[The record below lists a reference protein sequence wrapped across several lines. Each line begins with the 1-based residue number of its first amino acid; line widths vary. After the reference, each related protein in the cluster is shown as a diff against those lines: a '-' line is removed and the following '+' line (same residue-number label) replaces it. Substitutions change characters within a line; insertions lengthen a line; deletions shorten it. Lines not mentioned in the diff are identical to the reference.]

1 MTGVIN
7 LYGKFKEQLKE
18 EQSKVAPLQLLG
30 RMEDFFTKEFACLTL
45 VESTGK
51 VLPLTNFG
59 RKADGRRIDMVLVQ
73 GDLSQVL
80 DRKSE
85 YRPTISALIELKYVR
100 NRHRF
105 GYNSAEDEIATTF
118 KDLSDQLGRMRRR
131 KYADYQVKLRSSKGE
146 IYGLI
151 LVSYVRRQHEKDTAE
166 NFRKRVLGKAVAFE
180 AYNFKPPR
188 LAIIY
193 KDCPVTVLNGE
204 FRVSLSAGLWRLRE
218 SAPANK

>member
-1 MTGVIN
+1 MQGDSMTGVIN

-30 RMEDFFTKEFACLTL
+30 RMEDFFTKEFASLTL

-85 YRPTISALIELKYVR
+85 RKLTISALIELKYVR
-100 NRHRF
+100 NRHRY

-118 KDLSDQLGRMRRR
+118 KDLSEQLGRMHRR
-131 KYADYQVKLRSSKGE
+131 KYADYQVRWGIHLTQVATIGSVAVHGRVGGGLSADTGGTRSS
-146 IYGLI
+146 IQQRAGLPG
-151 LVSYVRRQHEKDTAE
+151 VSVPPALAG
-166 NFRKRVLGKAVAFE
+166 RVLLFALPREQSVA
-180 AYNFKPPR
+180 AANRP
-188 LAIIY
+188 LAM
-193 KDCPVTVLNGE
+193 C
-204 FRVSLSAGLWRLRE
+204 
-218 SAPANK
+218 